1 MTRLLALAAGAFV
14 LLTSVAAAAQ
24 TVDVPSRLS
33 SVLPDAQRA
42 GIVVLLPSKINLD
55 YRSGGKIYT
64 DGEGDKRHGRY
75 ELELSG
81 AKGCGGSDA
90 CVLAEFT
97 RREGPAVGPQVD
109 QRLPRAGDEGLLQ
122 AAVVR
127 RILLA
132 AVDPVDP
139 KGRSLRDPSQCSRRQ
154 EGVHLDGQQRHQ
166 SRQPRVEREQQR
178 LSASS

>member
-97 RREGPAVGPQVD
+97 GE
-109 QRLPRAGDEGLLQ
+109 
-122 AAVVR
+122 
-127 RILLA
+127 
-132 AVDPVDP
+132 
-139 KGRSLRDPSQCSRRQ
+139 KGRPLGHKSTNVSLALGMKGYYKPLSCGGSCSPPSIQWIQ
-154 EGVHLDGQQRHQ
+154 KGVRYEIQANALGGKKAFI
-166 SRQPRVEREQQR
+166 SMAN
-178 LSASS
+178 SAINHGNRG